1 MSLKSQPGN
10 PRVQAVIDAL
20 RRDYPSSAI
29 ETVSYDGDFYEVIIE
44 QESSV
49 LVVGIKP
56 SRANI
61 QTVLKLSL
69 YAKAVAQRFS
79 DKKMIVKLYAPAI
92 ASEAMKALVKAG
104 GAFHKLGEARHRA
117 GSSEAIKITSP
128 SSWKVV
134 CYFIRNEEASMNQAS
149 VQTGVSYPWARAVV
163 KKLLEICA
171 AEEHGRKVRLADVD
185 RLFEYVAWE
194 RPVNSL
200 RSMEFRSAYEDERE
214 ALHELYSNVAGI
226 IPQSACALFTA
237 ADLYLEGKASGG
249 CIQLY
254 ADENAALVAKSLMGE
269 GNGVSFQIYS
279 PDREM
284 DEVYVIDDA
293 RVVSVEQ
300 TMLDLAGLG
309 VSGLDSA
316 KVMAAYYKKQYTEG
330 TKGTEA
336 TDKSDDHK

>member
-10 PRVQAVIDAL
+10 PRVQAVIDSL
-20 RRDYPSSAI
+20 RKDYPSAAI
-29 ETVSYDGDFYEVIIE
+29 ETVSYDGDFYEVILE

-56 SRANI
+56 ARATI

-69 YAKAVAQRFS
+69 YAKAVAQRYS
-79 DKKMIVKLYAPAI
+79 DKKTVIKLFAGNISAD
-92 ASEAMKALVKAG
+92 AKAALVKAG
-104 GAFHKLGEARHRA
+104 GTFQKLGESLHRA
-117 GSSEAIKITSP
+117 GAAEAIKITSP

-134 CYFIRNEEASMNQAS
+134 CYFIRSEEATMNQAS

-163 KKLLEICA
+163 KKLLEIGA
-171 AEEHGRKVRLADVD
+171 ATERGRKVRLESLD

-200 RSMEFRSAYEDERE
+200 RTIEFRSAYEDETE
-214 ALHELYSNVAGI
+214 ALQELYGNVEGI
-226 IPQSACALFTA
+226 VPQSACALFTA

-249 CIQLY
+249 CVQLY
-254 ADENAALVAKSLMGE
+254 ADENAALVAKSLLGQ

-284 DEVYVIDDA
+284 DDIYLINEI
-293 RVVSVEQ
+293 RVVSIEQ
-300 TMLDLAGLG
+300 TILDLAGLG
-309 VSGLDSA
+309 ALAIDSA
-316 KVMAAYYKKQYTEG
+316 KVMARHYKSQDPAKVGMEN
-330 TKGTEA
+330 EC
-336 TDKSDDHK
+336 HE

>member
-29 ETVSYDGDFYEVIIE
+29 ETVSYDGDFYELIIE

-56 SRANI
+56 SRANMH
-61 QTVLKLSL
+61 TVLKLSL

-79 DKKMIVKLYAPAI
+79 DKKMLVRLYAPAI
-92 ASEAMKALVKAG
+92 AAEAMKALNKAG
-104 GAFHKLGEARHRA
+104 GSFQKLGEARHRGMA
-117 GSSEAIKITSP
+117 ADVIKITSP

-134 CYFIRNEEASMNQAS
+134 CYFLRNEEASMNQAS
-149 VQTGVSYPWARAVV
+149 VQTGVSYPWARGVV
-163 KKLLEICA
+163 KKLLEIGA
-171 AEEHGRKVRLADVD
+171 AEEHGRKVRLANVD
-185 RLFEYVAWE
+185 RLLEYVAWE

-200 RSMEFRSAYEDERE
+200 RTLEFRSAFQDETE
-214 ALHELYSNVAGI
+214 ALHELYGNIEGI
-226 IPQSACALFTA
+226 VPQSACALFTA
-237 ADLYLEGKASGG
+237 ADLYLEGVASGG
-249 CIQLY
+249 CVQLY
-254 ADENAALVAKSLMGE
+254 ANENAGLVARSLLGQ
-269 GNGVSFQIYS
+269 GDGVSFQIYS

-284 DEVYVIDDA
+284 DDIYLVNDV

-300 TMLDLAGLG
+300 TVLDLAGLG

-316 KVMAAYYKKQYTEG
+316 KVMVAYYKKQYTEG
-330 TKGTEA
+330 TEATEA
-336 TDKSDDHK
+336 TDVAKKM